1 MKKTLQKLLPLAYG
15 GFFNSLSYIAQPW
28 VVQKAFTL
36 FVSPRK
42 GKILPHQQAFLQ
54 KATAEVVEVEGLA
67 IQTYTWPGTGPTVLL
82 FHGWESNAFRWR
94 KLIEVLR
101 PLNYHIIA
109 LDAPAHGAS
118 SGKVLH
124 VPLYQKIA
132 AGLMERFRPQFA
144 VGHSMGGMM
153 LLYHQHLGGTE
164 SLKGLVV
171 LGAPADLNNIMKQ
184 YKSIL
189 KLNKKVFNGLDE
201 LFKSDF
207 NFRIDDFSVAEF
219 SKSYTIPGLL
229 VHDKKDLIVPYSSA
243 EKIARNWKTAQLITT
258 EGHGHSLH
266 QKEINEAIG
275 RFMTKIN

>member
-15 GFFNSLSYIAQPW
+15 GFFNSLSSIAQPW

-54 KATAEVVEVEGLA
+54 KATAELVEIEGLA

-243 EKIARNWKTAQLITT
+243 EKIARNWKTAELITT

>member
-1 MKKTLQKLLPLAYG
+1 MRYKEKAIDFIANSMWIGKTVKTFAHDPTSDQKEYDD
-15 GFFNSLSYIAQPW
+15 Y
-28 VVQKAFTL
+28 V
-36 FVSPRK
+36 
-42 GKILPHQQAFLQ
+42 
-54 KATAEVVEVEGLA
+54 
-67 IQTYTWPGTGPTVLL
+67 TYTTGLTGLLLSELKNPNKKLSSAWQDAVAGTLDSYLGEKPEKFNYNGKEYTSQE
-82 FHGWESNAFRWR
+82 FAESIGINFDDYVEIGSYSHHPFYEEFI
-94 KLIEVLR
+94 IEI
-101 PLNYHIIA
+101 PDNWMNDKIYN
-109 LDAPAHGAS
+109 
-118 SGKVLH
+118 
-124 VPLYQKIA
+124 VPL
-132 AGLMERFRPQFA
+132 ED
-144 VGHSMGGMM
+144 
-153 LLYHQHLGGTE
+153 
-164 SLKGLVV
+164 LK
-171 LGAPADLNNIMKQ
+171 NIMKQ

>member
-1 MKKTLQKLLPLAYG
+1 
-15 GFFNSLSYIAQPW
+15 
-28 VVQKAFTL
+28 
-36 FVSPRK
+36 
-42 GKILPHQQAFLQ
+42 
-54 KATAEVVEVEGLA
+54 
-67 IQTYTWPGTGPTVLL
+67 VLL

-243 EKIARNWKTAQLITT
+243 EKIARNWKTAELITT